1 MCVYFSLS
9 IIRVARSFK
18 DYSLS
23 HNPLC
28 LSQKRFARK
37 ASAEASSKTGVAS
50 STSLPVAD
58 VPAAENYPVMLSSGC
73 IPFTTVEC
81 CAYEYIF
88 NIYIYT
94 LHSWHYTTH
103 TLRPSHPMEY
113 NVYSIFKDQ
122 NNKKI

>member
-1 MCVYFSLS
+1 MLKVAVLYTSCSRSS
-9 IIRVARSFK
+9 IGRCLRVCILISIFRVARSFK

-58 VPAAENYPVMLSSGC
+58 VSCSRELPSNAEQWMYTFHYSRMLC
-73 IPFTTVEC
+73 
-81 CAYEYIF
+81 
-88 NIYIYT
+88 
-94 LHSWHYTTH
+94 L
-103 TLRPSHPMEY
+103 
-113 NVYSIFKDQ
+113 
-122 NNKKI
+122 